1 MKKCIA
7 WLIASLLALALPLQ
21 ALAAGDDFDFDAVKI
36 TLVIVDCADE
46 GGYSLSATGAE
57 TTRVWSVG
65 PDFNIKIFPSVYRNG
80 VEQTPVW
87 RTGQGHDSEPL
98 SQVMGGTCWQGEN
111 YPNGVPTY
119 DGMVLYAHMN
129 DGAVS
134 AEPETVTVI
143 YRIVDCYNVGGY
155 SLSWGGPVADTKRVE
170 MKAGSYIKSFP
181 AIQRGGKLQQPVW
194 RAGLGEES
202 QQYSKLVGPN
212 SCVDY
217 GKFPKGI
224 PAVDGMVVYAHM
236 HDEAFAPSPAASPEA
251 SPEASPAV
259 SPEASPEVS
268 PEASPEVSP
277 EASPEV
283 SPEASPEVSPEA
295 SPEVSPEASPAVSP
309 EANPEVSPEASPEV
323 SPEASPEV
331 SPEASP
337 EVNPVVTFQQSAA
350 PIIDAL
356 EEKAAQGPANGS
368 VQPTAQPQGTTA
380 PQRDRETGTTADDEQ
395 NNVLVAAKPAGGND
409 DNTGLGN
416 EQKQVVTIEEEQTP
430 RSAISTGL
438 STEMRPQPAR
448 MALVNLIA
456 LAAAAMLCLVSLLSK
471 GRGKRTAIMAL
482 ILAAAA
488 ACFFLTQPLTANL
501 KAADGWTPLMI
512 AALTAAAVLL
522 FARDKRMQNA

>member
-46 GGYSLSATGAE
+46 GGYSLSAAGAE

-134 AEPETVTVI
+134 AEPETVTVT

-236 HDEAFAPSPAASPEA
+236 HDEAFAPSPAASPE
-251 SPEASPAV
+251 V

-283 SPEASPEVSPEA
+283 SPEASPEV
-295 SPEVSPEASPAVSP
+295 
-309 EANPEVSPEASPEV
+309 N
-323 SPEASPEV
+323 PEASPEV

-337 EVNPVVTFQQSAA
+337 EVNPEISPEVSPVVTFQQSAA
-350 PIIDAL
+350 PIIDAP

-368 VQPTAQPQGTTA
+368 VQPTAQPQGATA